1 MPTMTTW
8 TSPHSS
14 AEMPER
20 SGIHVEAL
28 ADGVEAFFSGAL
40 IDGVDDANLAH
51 HVPHVPGRLAAA
63 RGRVGELTGT
73 DPDTWHLMRQ
83 VHGAEAGVVTA
94 STPSGAEVRDVD
106 VLVTTLVDRP
116 LVVLAADCLPVVAAG
131 RSAVAVAHAG
141 WRGVVAGVADALVD
155 ALVGSGEHVA
165 DVRVVVGPAIGPCCY
180 AVGDDVHAAVT
191 ALAPAAATW
200 TRDGRRS
207 LDLRAAFRWQLRG
220 RGVTEVSDVP
230 GADGAPDA
238 CTACDPRWFS
248 HRRDPGAGRHAGIV
262 VRRGRAVPC
271 GGSA

>member
-1 MPTMTTW
+1 
-8 TSPHSS
+8 
-14 AEMPER
+14 MPER

-28 ADGVEAFFSGAL
+28 TDGVETYFSGAL
-40 IDGVDDANLAH
+40 LDGVEDANLAH
-51 HVPHVPGRLAAA
+51 HVPHVPDRLAAA
-63 RGRVGELTGT
+63 RRRVGELTGT

-83 VHGAEAGVVTA
+83 VHGADVGVVVG
-94 STPSGAEVRDVD
+94 STPPGAELRDVD

-116 LVVLAADCLPVVAAG
+116 LVVLAADCLPIVAAG

-141 WRGVVAGVADALVD
+141 WRGIVAGVADALID
-155 ALVGSGEHVA
+155 ALVASGERVA
-165 DVRVVVGPAIGPCCY
+165 DVRIVVGPAIGPCCY

-191 ALAPAAATW
+191 ALAPAAAAW

-207 LDLRAAFRWQLRG
+207 LDLRAALRSQLHG
-220 RGVTEVSDVP
+220 RGVIKVSDVP
-230 GADGAPDA
+230 GTDGAADA
-238 CTACDPRWFS
+238 CTACDPGWFS